1 LIKDKNMK
9 QVPSLIKLLLSTSL
23 SLGILSSQALG
34 ADMMA
39 VDAWSRAMPP
49 TARVVPVY
57 LTLHNHGD
65 NQVSLVKISSK
76 FGAVELHNTVMEND
90 MMRMQAVDKIVVQAK
105 QQVKLAPMGLHA
117 MITGL
122 TQGVPAEGEVMPL
135 TLNFDNG
142 EQISIN
148 ALVRKGTMPAK
159 TDKHAHH

>member
-1 LIKDKNMK
+1 MK
-9 QVPSLIKLLLSTSL
+9 QAHSLMTLLLSTSL
-23 SLGILSSQALG
+23 ILGILSNQALG

-49 TARVVPVY
+49 TARVLPVY

-117 MITGL
+117 MVTGL
-122 TQGVPAEGEVMPL
+122 TQGVPAEGDKLPL
-135 TLNFDNG
+135 TLVFDNG
-142 EQISIN
+142 DEINIS
-148 ALVRKGTMPAK
+148 ALVRKATMPANAAA
-159 TDKHAHH
+159 KHDHH